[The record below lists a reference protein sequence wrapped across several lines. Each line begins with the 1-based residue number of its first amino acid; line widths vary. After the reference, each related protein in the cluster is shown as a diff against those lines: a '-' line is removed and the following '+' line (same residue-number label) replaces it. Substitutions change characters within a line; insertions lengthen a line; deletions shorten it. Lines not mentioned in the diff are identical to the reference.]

1 MGRIRTVKMIS
12 IINQG
17 GDYAIAAYY
26 NEYGADGNITK
37 TNAKAPVFYATGEV
51 LSKISEIEST
61 IKERI
66 NKE

>member
-1 MGRIRTVKMIS
+1 MIS

-37 TNAKAPVFYATGEV
+37 TNTKAPVFYATGEMFN
-51 LSKISEIEST
+51 KISDIET
-61 IKERI
+61 LVKEKI